1 MKIIDGKKIAEK
13 IKDEIVNE
21 VLKKNE
27 QKNNS
32 VLNRPNLAI
41 IMAGNREDSKL
52 YTDIKQREAKK
63 VGIDTHFYK
72 LENKEGQ
79 AELLSIIKH
88 LNEDEEIDAIMIQL
102 PLPKKFNAEEAFRA
116 IDPSKDVECL
126 HPKNAKLCQEG
137 NSSVLPPVFGSIEEI
152 LKEIDWEF
160 DSGKICI
167 IGNSKNFMDRLAGFL
182 SQKGGECFTAD
193 IRDKDLKSKISQADL
208 VISAVGKPGFLKGDF
223 IKKEAVVVDVGIT
236 RKEEKTLGDADL
248 ESISKKASFATPVPG
263 GVGPI
268 TVAILLK
275 NTLVLS
281 KK

>member
-1 MKIIDGKKIAEK
+1 
-13 IKDEIVNE
+13 
-21 VLKKNE
+21 
-27 QKNNS
+27 
-32 VLNRPNLAI
+32 
-41 IMAGNREDSKL
+41 
-52 YTDIKQREAKK
+52 
-63 VGIDTHFYK
+63 
-72 LENKEGQ
+72 
-79 AELLSIIKH
+79 
-88 LNEDEEIDAIMIQL
+88 
-102 PLPKKFNAEEAFRA
+102 
-116 IDPSKDVECL
+116 
-126 HPKNAKLCQEG
+126 
-137 NSSVLPPVFGSIEEI
+137 
-152 LKEIDWEF
+152 
-160 DSGKICI
+160 
-167 IGNSKNFMDRLAGFL
+167 MDRLAGFL

-193 IRDKDLKSKISQADL
+193 IRDKDLKSKISQAGL